1 MSSKQKKWESVDK
14 TSIPIQTLV
23 DRYLAA
29 CHLAGMS
36 LKTIRGYHEKLVF
49 SKFETGRFPAPG
61 ELVGKRKQ

>member
-1 MSSKQKKWESVDK
+1 MSSKEKRWESVDK

-29 CHLAGMS
+29 CHSAGMS
-36 LKTIRGYHEKLVF
+36 PKTIHGYHEKLVF

-61 ELVGKRKQ
+61 ELVGKLKQ